1 MERNKCSRD
10 KKHLCT
16 SDLDLKDENIAI
28 ELEKQDKI
36 KYASLLMNLH
46 KQKIHGIMPGE
57 LFNSDVDNCYTETND
72 VGKQSKLLRKKP
84 FVEQII
90 ISDENRLYKLWV
102 VFNMIMCV
110 VSSYFYAYM
119 AAFKAPKP
127 GDDLHHIMIF
137 FECMFAVDIILKFLK
152 SFTKDG
158 ETMPTIDL
166 AKIAQRY
173 LKGQFALDFIPLI
186 PLFSIFTFKGHGH
199 LYIVK
204 CIRIINGF
212 SLFNVSEMM
221 ADIRTFF
228 SKRLE

>member
-1 MERNKCSRD
+1 
-10 KKHLCT
+10 
-16 SDLDLKDENIAI
+16 
-28 ELEKQDKI
+28 
-36 KYASLLMNLH
+36 
-46 KQKIHGIMPGE
+46 
-57 LFNSDVDNCYTETND
+57 
-72 VGKQSKLLRKKP
+72 
-84 FVEQII
+84 
-90 ISDENRLYKLWV
+90 
-102 VFNMIMCV
+102 MIMCV

-127 GDDLHHIMIF
+127 GDYLFHIMIV
-137 FECMFAVDIILKFLK
+137 FECLFAVDIFLKFLK

-173 LKGQFALDFIPLI
+173 LKGQFLLDFIPLV
-186 PLFSIFTFKGHGH
+186 PLSSIFSFAHGHGH

-212 SLFNVSEMM
+212 SLFNISEMM
-221 ADIRTFF
+221 TDIRAFF